1 MDPVVRHDVIDAI
14 EQAVAASPLVT
25 VSSVAAGGGVTTAL
39 KQWIAATER
48 AAEFGT
54 CRDLNPQRPLAAFA
68 DAAGDAIAAIGE
80 RDWSSAADHI
90 APRTDAEGPVFVID
104 NADRLDEAS
113 AHLTAALLDS
123 GCRVVLGHHHAPSTN
138 PSLELLVDGVPADDH
153 GAVVVAPFT
162 EAEVDAALGDGDPR
176 AALAA
181 TGGNPLALSLYRGS
195 DFASVA
201 VAVLERFDRLP
212 ADGQALAAI
221 LAASPE
227 PIPLGLLEAMGRP
240 WESHGRQ
247 FDRSDLAD
255 ALESGISLRHDK
267 IRRVI
272 YEELT
277 AVRRRFVHAE
287 ILGHLGESDDLTMVM
302 HHAVGAGDV
311 ETIITLGPLAADR
324 AAELGAHR
332 EAARHLENVLTYE
345 HSVPEADRTTL
356 REALDRHLA
365 EAVG

>member
-25 VSSVAAGGGVTTAL
+25 VSAMAAGGGVTTAL
-39 KQWIAATER
+39 KQWIEATER
-48 AAEFGT
+48 PAEFGT

-68 DAAGDAIAAIGE
+68 DATGDAIAAIGE

-113 AHLTAALLDS
+113 AHLTAALLDT
-123 GCRVVLGHHHAPSTN
+123 GCRIVLGHHHSPSTN
-138 PSLELLVDGVPADDH
+138 PSLELLVDGVPADDR
-153 GAVVVAPFT
+153 GAVIVPPLT
-162 EAEVDAALGDGDPR
+162 EAEVDEALGDGDPR

-181 TGGNPLALSLYRGS
+181 TGGN
-195 DFASVA
+195 
-201 VAVLERFDRLP
+201 
-212 ADGQALAAI
+212 
-221 LAASPE
+221 
-227 PIPLGLLEAMGRP
+227 P

-311 ETIITLGPLAADR
+311 ETMLGPLAADR
-324 AAELGAHR
+324 AAALGAHR
-332 EAARHLENVLTYE
+332 EAARHLENVLAYE
-345 HSVPEADRTTL
+345 HSVPEADRATL